1 MPPTQAPA
9 RQLTAEPS
17 QRYPLTFAP
26 YTIKNVGLC
35 NRVTRTS
42 MGSGIP
48 AGLVND
54 ELIAFH
60 VARAR
65 GGVALTYI
73 DPAKVHWSSPAYL
86 DNTRP
91 EIVDGLRRLPQG
103 VH

>member
-1 MPPTQAPA
+1 
-9 RQLTAEPS
+9 
-17 QRYPLTFAP
+17 
-26 YTIKNVGLC
+26 
-35 NRVTRTS
+35 

-86 DNTRP
+86 TTP
-91 EIVDGLRRLPQG
+91 ARRWSTDWPG
-103 VH
+103 